1 MTDKDRLVLDKMR
14 KWANKA
20 EVDYQALRSEFEPSP
35 YSNAA
40 ILTAF
45 SLAQIGELSGRV
57 SEELQKQYP
66 DIPWKQIKGM
76 RNLII
81 HDYTGID
88 MRIVKDTVEHD
99 IPQLKQ
105 QIEEILQNMCEKRPA
120 HRRKPDGP
128 ER

>member
-1 MTDKDRLVLDKMR
+1 MTDKDRVVLDKMI
-14 KWANKA
+14 KWASKA
-20 EVDYQALRSEFEPSP
+20 EIDYQALRSEFEPSP

-57 SEELQKQYP
+57 SEDLQKQYP
-66 DIPWKQIKGM
+66 EIPWKQIKGM

-105 QIEEILQNMCEKRPA
+105 RIEEILQNERDRRLA
-120 HRRKPDGP
+120 HRKKNDEP

>member
-1 MTDKDRLVLDKMR
+1 MTGKDRILLEKMV
-14 KWANKA
+14 KWARKS
-20 EVDYQALRSEFEPSP
+20 EIDYQAVRSEYDPGPF
-35 YSNAA
+35 SNPV

-45 SLAQIGELSGRV
+45 SLAQIGELSGRI
-57 SEELQKQYP
+57 SAELQAQHP

-88 MRIVKDTVEHD
+88 MGVVRDTVERD
-99 IPQLKQ
+99 IPVLRAK
-105 QIEEILQNMCEKRPA
+105 IEEILSA
-120 HRRKPDGP
+120 

>member
-1 MTDKDRLVLDKMR
+1 MEKMR

-20 EVDYQALRSEFEPSP
+20 EIDYQAVRSEFDPGP
-35 YSNAA
+35 FSNSV

-57 SEELQKQYP
+57 SAELQDEHP

-88 MRIVKDTVEHD
+88 LRIVGDTVEQDLPH
-99 IPQLKQ
+99 LKQ
-105 QIEEILQNMCEKRPA
+105 RLEEILGNP
-120 HRRKPDGP
+120 
-128 ER
+128 